1 MSEQPDYYV
10 KSAEKTLAVLLAFN
24 GASTLL
30 TVTEVAAAVGVSR
43 AAARRFLLTL
53 VDLGYLEADGNA
65 YRQTPRVLDIGASY
79 LSSLTLPRVA
89 RPHLQA
95 LAARLSESTSLCVL
109 DDQDILYVERISSPR
124 LHSMN
129 VSIGNRL
136 PAWATSMGR
145 VLVAELPEAA
155 REEFLSKAK
164 LQHFTSKTVASIDE
178 LRLELDTVRAQGWSL
193 VAQELDE
200 GLRGLAVP
208 VYRGAQLLGALNVSV
223 QPGRV
228 GSASISDEMV
238 PLMRKVANDI
248 ANDFGGQIQARN

>member
-1 MSEQPDYYV
+1 MAEQPDYYV
-10 KSAEKTLAVLLAFN
+10 KSAEKTLAVLLAFDA
-24 GASTLL
+24 GHQAL
-30 TVTEVAAAVGVSR
+30 TVTQVAEAISVSR

-79 LSSLTLPRVA
+79 LSGLTLPQVA
-89 RPHLQA
+89 RPHLAQ
-95 LAARLSESTSLCVL
+95 LAAELSETTALCVL
-109 DDQDILYVERISSPR
+109 DDQDILYVERISNPR

-155 REEFLSKAK
+155 REEFLNNAR
-164 LQHFTSKTVASIDE
+164 LRNYTSKTVSGIAE
-178 LRLELDTVRAQGWSL
+178 LRAELETVRAQGWSL

-223 QPGRV
+223 QPGRI
-228 GSASISDEMV
+228 GSASITEEML
-238 PLMRKVANDI
+238 PLMRRTAQDI
-248 ANDFGGQIQARN
+248 ADDFGGRTAARN

>member
-1 MSEQPDYYV
+1 M
-10 KSAEKTLAVLLAFN
+10 
-24 GASTLL
+24 
-30 TVTEVAAAVGVSR
+30 
-43 AAARRFLLTL
+43 
-53 VDLGYLEADGNA
+53 
-65 YRQTPRVLDIGASY
+65 
-79 LSSLTLPRVA
+79 
-89 RPHLQA
+89 
-95 LAARLSESTSLCVL
+95 L
-109 DDQDILYVERISSPR
+109 DDKDILYVERISSPR

-155 REEFLSKAK
+155 REESLSKAK